1 MLHPSRFGFHPHQ
14 SGWFKQPP
22 GAAPFVIAPLSW
34 PHAQAPSFNWQEQ
47 QQRPMDALNFL
58 VNLQQQT
65 WGMPPE
71 EVVPANLL
79 AVLADTGG
87 SLLVAYHPDAGFN
100 TDGWLGFAIAL
111 GSHKDTLVSHMLG
124 VREDARGTQD
134 IGWYLKVIQGYEA
147 LRAGHSAAIWT
158 FDPMRGVNARLNLEK
173 LGAQAVELT
182 INKYGALRSDLYGHV
197 PTDRLTARWNLI
209 DPVTWARIGAVA
221 DGSYASPRLADI
233 THLPEAFPET
243 IDDLRQR
250 RPQRLRYRIPGD
262 IDRLMRTD
270 PATAI
275 RWRHEMRDVL
285 SALLRTKSA
294 RIGASASHDPLAVE
308 IDDHPGEYV
317 INGFVTE
324 NNESGERASYY
335 LLERLTGSSRE
346 DQL

>member
-1 MLHPSRFGFHPHQ
+1 MLHPSRFGFHPYRGGWIKQ
-14 SGWFKQPP
+14 SDS
-22 GAAPFVIAPLSW
+22 AAPLVIAPLSW
-34 PHAQAPSFNWQEQ
+34 PHAQAPSFAQVDSE
-47 QQRPMDALNFL
+47 RHPMDALNFL
-58 VNLQQQT
+58 VQLQEQT

-100 TDGWLGFAIAL
+100 ADGWLGFAIAL
-111 GSHKDTLVSHMLG
+111 GAHKEALVSHMLG
-124 VREDARGTQD
+124 VREDARATQD

-147 LRAGHSAAIWT
+147 LRAGHTAAIWT

-182 INKYGALRSDLYGHV
+182 INKYGALRSALYGHV
-197 PTDRLTARWNLI
+197 PTDRLTARWNLL
-209 DPVTWARIGAVA
+209 DPATWSRIGAVA
-221 DGSYASPRLADI
+221 GGTYASPRLTEIADI
-233 THLPEAFPET
+233 PLATPES
-243 IDDLRQR
+243 IDDLRRR

-275 RWRHEMRDVL
+275 GWRHEMRDVL

-294 RIGASASHDPLAVE
+294 RIDAGAERDPLAVE
-308 IDDHPGEYV
+308 VDDHRGEYL

-324 NNESGERASYY
+324 TDELGERASYY
-335 LLERLTGSSRE
+335 LLARLPGLSRE